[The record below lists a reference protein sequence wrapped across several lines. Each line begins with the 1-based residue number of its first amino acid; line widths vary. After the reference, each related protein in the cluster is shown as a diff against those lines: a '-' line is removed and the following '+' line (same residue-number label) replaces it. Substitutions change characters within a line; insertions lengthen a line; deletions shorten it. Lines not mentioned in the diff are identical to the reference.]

1 MTLYP
6 DDNILPNGEPEVGLH
21 NGKFTNGDPTNGINP
36 SHAWAPH
43 VNLLTDNLQV
53 AIEAVGTSNNKDT
66 NQILNAIRL
75 IIHPVGTIQMW
86 SFPEADLPFGWYRCD
101 GLAVRLSSA
110 QGQALQGL
118 SASFRSAWNLVVD
131 TSDADPAN
139 HTITRPNLIGEFIR
153 AIDGTNRDIGSKQ
166 TDALQDHSHVEIR
179 ISTGQVPDY
188 SKSMANQGEGLVWSQ
203 TSYRSLSRRVY
214 SETDL
219 NPNYGHPPDSAGSA
233 RVEDETRPKNVGMT
247 PAIFLN
253 V

>member
-6 DDNILPNGEPEVGLH
+6 DDNTLPNGEPEVGLH

-36 SHAWAPH
+36 SRAWAPTQ
-43 VNLLTDNLQV
+43 NLLLDLLEHSINEGMGSSDNTTISQL
-53 AIEAVGTSNNKDT
+53 T
-66 NQILNAIRL
+66 NAIRL

-110 QGQALQGL
+110 QGQTLQGL

-139 HTITRPNLIGEFIR
+139 HTITRPNLIGEFLR
-153 AIDGTNRDIGSKQ
+153 GVDHTNRTVGSKEDWAIENI
-166 TDALQDHSHVEIR
+166 TGFLDPIRPADPITYAKGNLFELMTPNVGIVGSGSWSLDRVSFDA
-179 ISTGQVPDY
+179 
-188 SKSMANQGEGLVWSQ
+188 
-203 TSYRSLSRRVY
+203 SRVVK
-214 SETDL
+214 T
-219 NPNYGHPPDSAGSA
+219 A
-233 RVEDETRPKNVGMT
+233 DETRPKNVGMT